1 MKRYQQGLV
10 VMGMM
15 VWLSGC
21 QNGAG
26 ISSEHETQNQSAEL
40 VISSEYQDDAAG
52 TTEMQTAAPVQ
63 SESQPMLLKPS
74 EEIPETAVAREIMY
88 HYYNGIKTYN
98 KILID
103 NRPEVDGIN
112 CVQISGL
119 RDEQVQQK
127 INDRLE
133 QAVIELATRE
143 LPPYRGIK
151 RKTAGISPDDLKQIV
166 YMFVQYNESNLFSV
180 RLERRISYEYV
191 FGTDDMEGL
200 TFDLNTGEE
209 LVLSDLF
216 ADGYDYQAAI
226 VEYIRDG
233 VAEGWLSNVGG
244 EYFYSYSD
252 LFTLLKPFD
261 TVKKTQKF
269 YLSEQD
275 TISLI
280 LDYDTPEFDVEG
292 HVQILRIEAKRL
304 ADKGNSMIF
313 FKKYETGD
321 ERLYKTEDENFRR
334 RKTLEQTG
342 NIQEEYW
349 SSYNPQMMERAAEE
363 VEDDEDEA
371 GDGDGDGEP
380 KNISFHIEVVTNVE
394 NPELAM
400 RMSEMAEQSE
410 ERFAA
415 FFADNEFAYEWF
427 SGVYYRL
434 RMRKWGNYL
443 NVNET
448 YYFEGTKEFTKYYN
462 KVYNSQTG
470 AQMSLWDCF
479 AHGSDNQEM
488 IKALFLEKYEDL
500 SEEELLIYFED
511 PQFEIGW
518 DVLYLRLD
526 DELYGKN
533 LELYFHTIGYEELT
547 LFDEVE
553 WKK

>member
-1 MKRYQQGLV
+1 MIRYQQGLV
-10 VMGMM
+10 VIGMM

-21 QNGAG
+21 QNGAD

-40 VISSEYQDDAAG
+40 VMSSEYQEDVDE
-52 TTEMQTAAPVQ
+52 TTEMQPAASVQ
-63 SESQPMLLKPS
+63 SESPPTISKPTG
-74 EEIPETAVAREIMY
+74 EIPETAVAREIMY
-88 HYYNGIKTYN
+88 HYYNGIKTYD

-103 NRPEVDGIN
+103 NRPEVDGIK
-112 CVQISGL
+112 CIQISGL
-119 RDEQVQQK
+119 RDEQIQQK

-151 RKTAGISPDDLKQIV
+151 RKTAGISPDDLKQSV
-166 YMFVQYNESNLFSV
+166 YTSVFYNESNLFSV
-180 RLERRISYEYV
+180 RLRRTISCEYI
-191 FGTDDMEGL
+191 FRTEDMAGL

-209 LVLSDLF
+209 LMLSDLF

-233 VAEGWLSNVGG
+233 VAKGWLRNAGG
-244 EYFYSYSD
+244 EYFYVYSD

-292 HVQILRIEAKRL
+292 YAQILRIESKYL
-304 ADKGNSMIF
+304 ADKGNAMIF
-313 FKKYETGD
+313 FEKYETGD
-321 ERLYKTEDENFRR
+321 ERLYKTEDENFHRC
-334 RKTLEQTG
+334 KTLEQTG
-342 NIQEEYW
+342 IIQEEHW
-349 SSYNPQMMERAAEE
+349 SSYNPRMMEWVAVE
-363 VEDDEDEA
+363 VEDDED
-371 GDGDGDGEP
+371 GDGDSEP
-380 KNISFHIEVVTNVE
+380 KNISFDIEVITNVE
-394 NPELAM
+394 NPELAV

-410 ERFAA
+410 ERLAA

-427 SGVYYRL
+427 SRVRYRL
-434 RMRKWGNYL
+434 EMRKMGNYL
-443 NVNET
+443 NVSET
-448 YYFEGTKEFTKYYN
+448 YYFDGQKEFIKYYN
-462 KVYNSQTG
+462 KVYNSLTG

-479 AHGSDNQEM
+479 VDGSDNQDM

-511 PQFEIGW
+511 PQFEIGY
-518 DVLYLRLD
+518 DVLYLWLD
-526 DELYGKN
+526 DERYGKN
-533 LELYFHTIGYEELT
+533 LQLSFKAIGYEELT

-553 WKK
+553 VKK

>member
-1 MKRYQQGLV
+1 MIRYQQGLV
-10 VMGMM
+10 VIGMM

-40 VISSEYQDDAAG
+40 VISSEYQEDVDE
-52 TTEMQTAAPVQ
+52 TTEMQPAASVQ
-63 SESQPMLLKPS
+63 SELQPTVSKPT

-88 HYYNGIKTYN
+88 HYHNGIKTYD

-103 NRPEVDGIN
+103 NRPEVDGIK
-112 CVQISGL
+112 CTQISGL

-151 RKTAGISPDDLKQIV
+151 RKTAGISPDDMKQSV
-166 YMFVQYNESNLFSV
+166 RTFVIYNESNLFSV
-180 RLERRISYEYV
+180 RLERTISYEYV
-191 FGTDDMEGL
+191 FGTNDMAGL

-216 ADGYDYQAAI
+216 ADGYDYQTAI

-233 VAEGWLSNVGG
+233 VAKGWLRNAGG
-244 EYFYSYSD
+244 EYFYIYSD

-269 YLSEQD
+269 YLSAQD

-292 HVQILRIEAKRL
+292 YAQILRIESKYL
-304 ADKGNSMIF
+304 ADKGNAMIF
-313 FKKYETGD
+313 FEKYETGD
-321 ERLYKTEDENFRR
+321 ERLYKTEDENFHR

-342 NIQEEYW
+342 IIQEEHW
-349 SSYNPQMMERAAEE
+349 SSYNPRMMEWVAEE
-363 VEDDEDEA
+363 VEDDEDGV
-371 GDGDGDGEP
+371 GDSEP
-380 KNISFHIEVVTNVE
+380 KNISFDIEVITNVE
-394 NPELAM
+394 NPELAV
-400 RMSEMAEQSE
+400 RMNEMAEQSE
-410 ERFAA
+410 ERLAA
-415 FFADNEFAYEWF
+415 FFVDNEFAYEWF
-427 SGVYYRL
+427 SRVHYRL
-434 RMRKWGNYL
+434 EMRKMGNYL
-443 NVNET
+443 NVSET
-448 YYFEGTKEFTKYYN
+448 YYFDGQKEFTKYYN
-462 KVYNSQTG
+462 KVYNSLTG

-479 AHGSDNQEM
+479 VDGSDNQDM

-511 PQFEIGW
+511 PQFEIGY

-533 LELYFHTIGYEELT
+533 LQLYFKTIGDKDLT

-553 WKK
+553 VKK